1 MRSYTVSALI
11 AAAISVAFLAQ
22 EPSRLITASNVR
34 LRSLPAEAA
43 DIVASVPLGTAL
55 VQLESGGEGGAWVR
69 LRLADGR
76 DGWTPSRLARRFTPE
91 TKIDVFETLIKE
103 RLGRS
108 GDSFPARA
116 ELVAFID
123 RVRSDIVEPEARGRF
138 ALHWLNAMT
147 AALRAVPIAQAK
159 NAPYAAWLEA
169 RKSIVVYN
177 QPGGVWMLRPD
188 AILALHDREKDTS
201 SADDIAW
208 FRVSNG
214 LPGECEGFL
223 PCYLRASNL
232 LRGEY
237 LRRHPAGRHVDEA
250 LSIFPQLAAGMVGAT
265 MARPGDCRELL
276 ESLTPLRAAVT
287 ATRATGRQPAL
298 DALERVSVG
307 CGK

>member
-1 MRSYTVSALI
+1 MSALL

-22 EPSRLITASNVR
+22 EPSRLIAASNVR
-34 LRSLPAEAA
+34 LRSAPAEAA
-43 DIVASVPLGTAL
+43 ETVAGVPLGTTL

-91 TKIDVFETLIKE
+91 TKVDVFETLIKE

-123 RVRSDIVEPEARGRF
+123 RVRPEIDEPEASGRF

-147 AALRAVPIAQAK
+147 GALSAVPRGQAK
-159 NAPYAAWLEA
+159 NSPYAGWLEA
-169 RKSIVVYN
+169 RNTLVVYN
-177 QPGGVWMLRPD
+177 VPGGTWMLRRD
-188 AILALHDREKDTS
+188 AILALHDHEKDTS

-208 FRVSNG
+208 FHVINRI
-214 LPGECEGFL
+214 PGECEGFL
-223 PCYLRASNL
+223 PCYVRAGNL
-232 LRGEY
+232 LQGEY

-250 LSIFPQLAAGMVGAT
+250 LAKFPQLAADLNSRT

-276 ESLTPLRAAVT
+276 EGLTPLRAAVT
-287 ATRATGRQPAL
+287 ATRAIGRQPAL
-298 DALERVSVG
+298 DALEKLSAG

>member
-1 MRSYTVSALI
+1 MSALI
-11 AAAISVAFLAQ
+11 AAAISVTFLAQ
-22 EPSRLITASNVR
+22 EPSRLIAASNVR
-34 LRSLPAEAA
+34 LRSAPAETAEVVAA
-43 DIVASVPLGTAL
+43 LPLGTAL

-91 TKIDVFETLIKE
+91 TKVDVLETLIKE
-103 RLGRS
+103 RLGRN

-123 RVRSDIVEPEARGRF
+123 RVRPEIAEPEASGRF

-147 AALRAVPIAQAK
+147 AALRAVPNAQAK

-169 RKSIVVYN
+169 RKTIVVYN
-177 QPGGVWMLRPD
+177 QPDAVWMLRAD
-188 AILALHDREKDTS
+188 AILAVHDREQDTS
-201 SADDIAW
+201 SADEIAW
-208 FRVSNG
+208 LRVANG

-223 PCYLRASNL
+223 PCYLRESNL

-250 LSIFPQLAAGMVGAT
+250 LTILPQLAAGTAQTT

-276 ESLTPLRAAVT
+276 ESLTPLRAAVA
-287 ATRATGRQPAL
+287 ATRAIGRQPAL
-298 DALERVSVG
+298 DALEKLGVG

>member
-1 MRSYTVSALI
+1 MSPLI

-22 EPSRLITASNVR
+22 EPSRLIAASNVR
-34 LRSLPAEAA
+34 LRTAPAETAS
-43 DIVASVPLGTAL
+43 IVASVPLGATL

-76 DGWTPSRLARRFTPE
+76 DGWTPARLARRFTPA
-91 TKIDVFETLIKE
+91 TQVDVFETLIKE

-123 RVRSDIVEPEARGRF
+123 RVRPGILEPEASGRF
-138 ALHWLNAMT
+138 ALHWLNAT
-147 AALRAVPIAQAK
+147 AAALRAVPISQAK
-159 NAPYAAWLEA
+159 TPPYAAWLEE
-169 RKSIVVYN
+169 RKMTVVYN
-177 QPGGVWMLRPD
+177 EPAAAWMLRPD

-208 FRVSNG
+208 FRVVNG
-214 LPGECEGFL
+214 LPGECEGFM
-223 PCYLRASNL
+223 PCHVRAGNI

-250 LSIFPQLAAGMVGAT
+250 LAIFPQLAGMPRAT
-265 MARPGDCRELL
+265 MTRPGDCRELL
-276 ESLTPLRAAVT
+276 ESLTPLRAAVS
-287 ATRATGRQPAL
+287 ATRAIGRQPAL
-298 DALERVSVG
+298 AALDKINAG
-307 CGK
+307 CGQ

>member
-1 MRSYTVSALI
+1 MSALL
-11 AAAISVAFLAQ
+11 AAAISVACLAQ
-22 EPSRLITASNVR
+22 EPSRLIAASNVR
-34 LRSLPAEAA
+34 LRSAPAEAA
-43 DIVASVPLGTAL
+43 EVVAAVPLGVAL
-55 VQLESGGEGGAWVR
+55 VQLESGGEGGGWVR

-91 TKIDVFETLIKE
+91 TKVGVFEALIKE
-103 RLGRS
+103 RLGRN

-123 RVRSDIVEPEARGRF
+123 RVASEIDEPEASGRF

-169 RKSIVVYN
+169 RKTVVVYN
-177 QPGGVWMLRPD
+177 QPGAVWMLRPD

-201 SADDIAW
+201 SADEIAW
-208 FRVSNG
+208 FRVVNG

-223 PCYLRASNL
+223 PCHLRAGNL

-250 LSIFPQLAAGMVGAT
+250 LAIFPQLAAGMAGT
-265 MARPGDCRELL
+265 PMAPPGDCRELL
-276 ESLTPLRAAVT
+276 ESLTPLRAAVA
-287 ATRATGRQPAL
+287 ATRAIGRQPAL
-298 DALERVSVG
+298 DALEKLSVG

>member
-1 MRSYTVSALI
+1 MSALL
-11 AAAISVAFLAQ
+11 AAAISVACLAQ
-22 EPSRLITASNVR
+22 EPSRLIAASNVR
-34 LRSLPAEAA
+34 LRSSPAESAEV
-43 DIVASVPLGTAL
+43 VAGVSLGTAL

-123 RVRSDIVEPEARGRF
+123 RVRPEIDEPEASGRF
-138 ALHWLNAMT
+138 ALHWLNAMN
-147 AALRAVPIAQAK
+147 AALRAVAHGQAK
-159 NAPYAAWLEA
+159 SAPYADWLEG
-169 RKSIVVYN
+169 RKPVVVYN
-177 QPGGVWMLRPD
+177 EPGGNWMLRRD

-208 FRVSNG
+208 FHVVNRI
-214 LPGECEGFL
+214 PGECEGFL
-223 PCYLRASNL
+223 PCSVRAANL
-232 LRGEY
+232 LQGEY

-250 LSIFPQLAAGMVGAT
+250 LAKVPQLAADLNHTT

-276 ESLTPLRAAVT
+276 ESLTPLRAAVA
-287 ATRATGRQPAL
+287 ATRALGRQPAL
-298 DALERVSVG
+298 DALEKLSVG